1 VWFDGGGVC
10 DRYSGRLK
18 GVGRML
24 AELYKSRE

>member
-1 VWFDGGGVC
+1 VEFGCSGVC

-24 AELYKSRE
+24 AELCKSRE